1 MKILV
6 TGVGGQLGFDV
17 MNELAKRGHEGIGSD
32 ILAEVTSIDAPYVQ
46 MDITDG
52 DAVSKNIKEISK
64 KSNPMRLSIVRHGQ
78 RLMRQ
83 KMRTSRKKFLQS
95 IQQEQKI

>member
-46 MDITDG
+46 MDITDQTRCG
-52 DAVSKNIKEISK
+52 YPLCGMDS
-64 KSNPMRLSIVRHGQ
+64 G
-78 RLMRQ
+78 
-83 KMRTSRKKFLQS
+83 
-95 IQQEQKI
+95 

>member
-52 DAVSKNIKEISK
+52 DAVSKNIKEIK
-64 KSNPMRLSIVRHGQ
+64 PDAVIHCAAWTAV
-78 RLMRQ
+78 MRQ

>member
-32 ILAEVTSIDAPYVQ
+32 ILAEVH
-46 MDITDG
+46 
-52 DAVSKNIKEISK
+52 
-64 KSNPMRLSIVRHGQ
+64 L
-78 RLMRQ
+78 LMHLMCRW
-83 KMRTSRKKFLQS
+83 
-95 IQQEQKI
+95 I